1 VSEKLRRWLIAGV
14 MVLGI
19 IPFVWTSIVPLLG
32 SVETGQTSAQETATP
47 TPTSTTQPVQSP
59 AARQEELKQRLLGQ
73 ARGYE
78 AILQSEP
85 ENQTALLALFETRK
99 ELVQLGAV
107 DIKQTIEPLE
117 RLIRINP
124 NDIVLQLQLGSIY
137 AQQQR
142 FDDAIA
148 IYDNANK
155 LDPQDYRPLLAK
167 GIVLQLQGKKE
178 EAKPLFTRATEIAPV
193 AFKEQ
198 VQAQI
203 QQIEILTSAPKPSP
217 APSPPSNT
225 PGQPVAPA
233 PAATP
238 KSDTQT
244 QPVAPAPAAT
254 PKSDT
259 QTQPVAPAPAATP
272 KSDTQ
277 TQPVAPAPAAT
288 PEINLTNPTQS
299 DNKTQP
305 AATPSP

>member
-1 VSEKLRRWLIAGV
+1 MI
-14 MVLGI
+14 LGI

-32 SVETGQTSAQETATP
+32 SVETGPTSAQETATP
-47 TPTSTTQPVQSP
+47 TPTSTAQPVQVSA

-85 ENQTALLALFETRK
+85 ENQTALMALFETRK
-99 ELVQLGAV
+99 ELVQLGAA
-107 DIKQTIEPLE
+107 DIRQTIEPLE
-117 RLIRINP
+117 RLIRLNP
-124 NDIVLQLQLGSIY
+124 NDIVYQLELGSIY
-137 AQQQR
+137 AQQER

-148 IYDNANK
+148 IYDNATK

-178 EAKPLFTRATEIAPV
+178 EAKPLFNRATEIAPA

-203 QQIEILTSAPKPSP
+203 QQIEILTSTPKPSP
-217 APSPPSNT
+217 T
-225 PGQPVAPA
+225 PGQPAATPNSNVQTQPVAPT

-238 KSDTQT
+238 NSNVQT

-254 PKSDT
+254 PNSNV
-259 QTQPVAPAPAATP
+259 QTQPVTPAPAT
-272 KSDTQ
+272 
-277 TQPVAPAPAAT
+277 T
-288 PEINLTNPTQS
+288 PENNLTNPSPS
-299 DNKTQP
+299 DSVTP
-305 AATPSP
+305 PTATPSP

>member
-1 VSEKLRRWLIAGV
+1 

-47 TPTSTTQPVQSP
+47 TPTSTTQPVQVSP
-59 AARQEELKQRLLGQ
+59 EARQEELKQRLLGQ

-99 ELVQLGAV
+99 ELVQLGAA

-117 RLIRINP
+117 RLIRLNP
-124 NDIVLQLQLGSIY
+124 NDIVFQLELGSIY

-142 FDDAIA
+142 LDLAIA
-148 IYDNANK
+148 IYDNATK

-178 EAKPLFTRATEIAPV
+178 EAKPLFNRATEIAPV

-203 QQIEILTSAPKPSP
+203 QQIEILTSAPKASP
-217 APSPPSNT
+217 A

-238 KSDTQT
+238 NSNVQT
-244 QPVAPAPAAT
+244 QPVAPAPAAAPKRET
-254 PKSDT
+254 PTPPVAPTPAATPQSDA
-259 QTQPVAPAPAATP
+259 QTQPVAPTPAT
-272 KSDTQ
+272 
-277 TQPVAPAPAAT
+277 T
-288 PEINLTNPTQS
+288 PENNLTNPTTG
-299 DNKTQP
+299 DKETQNP
-305 AATPSP
+305 